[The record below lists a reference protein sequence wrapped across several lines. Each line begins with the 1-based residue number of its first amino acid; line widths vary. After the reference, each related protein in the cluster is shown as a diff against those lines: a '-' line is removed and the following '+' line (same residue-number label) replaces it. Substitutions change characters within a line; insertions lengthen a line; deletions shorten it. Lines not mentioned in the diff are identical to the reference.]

1 MLNACVE
8 DVDDWSDVESTLTKV
23 PKAKRGVKRKA
34 KKQTSAKPAKKQN
47 YFVQKAKG
55 KAKAGFRYDIQ
66 KQIVVGLLTF
76 LIL

>member
-8 DVDDWSDVESTLTKV
+8 DVDDWSDDAVSISTKI

-34 KKQTSAKPAKKQN
+34 KKQTSGKPAKKQN

-55 KAKAGFRYDIQ
+55 KAKAGFRYGMQ
-66 KQIVVGLLTF
+66 KQVGTF
-76 LIL
+76 LV